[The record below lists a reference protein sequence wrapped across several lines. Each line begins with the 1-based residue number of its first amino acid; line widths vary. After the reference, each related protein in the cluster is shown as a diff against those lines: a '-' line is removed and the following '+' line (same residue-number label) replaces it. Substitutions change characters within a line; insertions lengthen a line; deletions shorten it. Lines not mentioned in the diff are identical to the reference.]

1 MAKKRRKR
9 RKEKQLA
16 NNINVV
22 NTLVGE
28 KLKNCRK
35 QEKKKKQK
43 GYHWGVHPIFTPIF
57 S

>member
-28 KLKNCRK
+28 KLKNCKK
-35 QEKKKKQK
+35 QEKKKK
-43 GYHWGVHPIFTPIF
+43 
-57 S
+57 